1 MSVSVSLTTLEGILK
16 NSDIKTLF
24 QPIFDISGKHILGYE
39 ALSRGPKESVLE
51 MPTALFEAATEHEKI
66 SELELLCRSKA
77 IENFVTLNLQ
87 GKLFLNVSPK
97 TLLDPCHPKGET
109 LHLIEHF
116 GLAANRVVIE
126 VTEQEKVDD
135 GFLLIK
141 TIAHY
146 RQLGFSIAIDDL
158 GAGYSGLKQWSE
170 LCPEYVKID
179 RYFIDH
185 CDQSVV
191 KKEFLK
197 TIIELAKVTN
207 TAIIAEG
214 IERPEELA
222 LLESLGIV
230 NAQGFLL
237 EHPSAMPSMA
247 YNSSQIK
254 MLDFAPTNEQFEQS
268 MAIGWL
274 AISQAAIDSETS
286 CKTAHKLFEQDKR
299 SISFA
304 VVDEDQQPIGLLHKD
319 QLTEVFSDPY
329 GHALYDKCA
338 VTVLMDKQ
346 PLVVDE
352 NQPLDTVSQQITEF
366 DFDIRRHIV
375 ITREGQY
382 FGLAPLRDILK
393 HITEE
398 KIRHAQHANPL
409 TMLPGNVAINEAIEQ
424 RLRGKYRFSL
434 AYIDLNHFK
443 QFNDLY
449 GYASGDSVIKLLA
462 DVTVKVCENSMN
474 FIGHI
479 GGDDFMV
486 VFDNNDAVGL
496 CNLIIKQF
504 EQQSQ
509 AFFTPEHIASGGYW
523 ATNRE
528 GDKQFVPLL
537 TLSIGLVVPDL
548 KLCTNSHQVAA
559 LATDAKKEAKRYRHS
574 YLFVCKRRSPP
585 PAIVRLSNVKQV
597 S

>member
-1 MSVSVSLTTLEGILK
+1 MTIQRKVLEYILK
-16 NSDIKTLF
+16 SGEITTLF
-24 QPIFDISGKHILGYE
+24 QPIFDISNQVIVGYE
-39 ALSRGPKESVLE
+39 ALSRGPKDSPLE
-51 MPTALFEAATEHEKI
+51 MPNTLFKVAHEQGLI

-77 IENFVTLNLQ
+77 IENFVRLNLQ

-109 LHLIEHF
+109 LHLIEQF

-135 GFLLIK
+135 GFLLLK

-146 RQLGFSIAIDDL
+146 RELGFTIAIDDL

-170 LCPEYVKID
+170 LCPDFVKID

-185 CDQSVV
+185 CDESEV

-197 TIIELAKVTN
+197 SITILARATN
-207 TAIIAEG
+207 TQVIAEG
-214 IERPEELA
+214 IERPEELTFV
-222 LLESLGIV
+222 ENLGISNV
-230 NAQGFLL
+230 QGFLL
-237 EHPSAMPSMA
+237 EKPSIKPSEDF
-247 YNSSQIK
+247 SS
-254 MLDFAPTNEQFEQS
+254 EQLQALSFTQSNTLFDQS
-268 MAIGWL
+268 MAIGRL
-274 AISQAAIDSETS
+274 SITQPAISSDTR
-286 CKTAHKLFEQDKR
+286 CKDAHKRFEQDKSLI
-299 SISFA
+299 SIA
-304 VVDEDQQPIGLLHKD
+304 VLNNENKPVGLLHRD
-319 QLTEVFSDPY
+319 QLTEVFAAPY
-329 GHALYDKCA
+329 GHALYDKRP
-338 VTVLMDKQ
+338 VTALMDKQ

-352 NQPLDTVSQQITEF
+352 NQLLDTVSKKITEQ

-375 ITREGQY
+375 ITREKAY
-382 FGLAPLRDILK
+382 LGLAPLRDILK

-424 RLRGKYRFSL
+424 RLRGSNSFSL

-462 DVTVKVCENSMN
+462 DVTVQACKNSAN
-474 FIGHI
+474 FVGHI

-486 VFDNNDAVGL
+486 VFDQHDAVDI
-496 CNLIIKQF
+496 CNTIIEQF
-504 EQQSQ
+504 EHQSRI
-509 AFFTPEHIASGGYW
+509 FFTPEHIKSKGYW

-528 GDKQFVPLL
+528 GEKQFVPLL

-548 KLCTNSHQVAA
+548 QQCKNSHQVAA

-574 YLFVCKRRSPP
+574 YLFICKRKG
-585 PAIVRLSNVKQV
+585 PAPAVVRLVSNKQV
-597 S
+597 I

>member
-1 MSVSVSLTTLEGILK
+1 MTVQRKVLDYILH
-16 NSDIKTLF
+16 NSEITTLF
-24 QPIFDISGKHILGYE
+24 QPIFDIAKQTIIGYE
-39 ALSRGPKESVLE
+39 ALSRGPKNSPLE
-51 MPTALFEAATEHEKI
+51 MPTILFEVAHEQGLI

-77 IENFVTLNLQ
+77 IENFVKLKLS

-109 LHLIEHF
+109 LHLIEQF

-135 GFLLIK
+135 GFLLLK

-146 RQLGFSIAIDDL
+146 RELGFTIAIDDL

-170 LCPEYVKID
+170 LCPDFVKID

-185 CDQSVV
+185 CDESEV

-197 TIIELAKVTN
+197 SITILAKATN
-207 TAIIAEG
+207 TQVIAEG
-214 IERPEELA
+214 IERVEELSFV
-222 LLESLGIV
+222 ESLGIANV
-230 NAQGFLL
+230 QGFLL
-237 EHPSAMPSMA
+237 EKPNLAPSLDYSLKQLKALSF
-247 YNSSQIK
+247 SQ
-254 MLDFAPTNEQFEQS
+254 PNNQFDQS

-274 AISQAAIDSETS
+274 AVTQQAIDSETR
-286 CKTAHKLFEQDKR
+286 CKDAHKLFEKDKAT
-299 SISFA
+299 ISLPVLNKA
-304 VVDEDQQPIGLLHKD
+304 GQPVGLLHKD
-319 QLTEVFSDPY
+319 QLTEVFAAPY
-329 GHALYDKCA
+329 GHALYDKRP
-338 VTVLMDKQ
+338 VTELMDKQ

-352 NQPLDTVSQQITEF
+352 NQLLDTVSQQITEQ

-375 ITREGQY
+375 IIRSGCY
-382 FGLAPLRDILK
+382 LGLAPLRDILK

-424 RLRGKYRFSL
+424 RLRTQSPFSL

-462 DVTVKVCENSMN
+462 DVTVQACENSAN
-474 FIGHI
+474 FVGHI

-486 VFDNNDAVGL
+486 VFDQRDAIQV
-496 CNLIIKQF
+496 CNTIIKQF
-504 EQQSQ
+504 EHQSRT
-509 AFFTPEHIASGGYW
+509 FFTPEHIKSKGYW

-528 GDKQFVPLL
+528 GEKQFVPLL
-537 TLSIGLVVPDL
+537 TLSIGLVEPDL
-548 KLCTNSHQVAA
+548 QECKNSHQVAA
-559 LATDAKKEAKRYRHS
+559 LATDAKKEAKRFRHS
-574 YLFVCKRRSPP
+574 YLFVCKRRK
-585 PAIVRLSNVKQV
+585 PAPAVVRLTANKQV
-597 S
+597 V

>member
-1 MSVSVSLTTLEGILK
+1 MSDPLLGVLESILE
-16 NSDIKTLF
+16 NNEITTLF
-24 QPIFDISGKHILGYE
+24 QPIFDIAEQQILGYE
-39 ALSRGPKESVLE
+39 ALSRGPKNCTLE
-51 MPTALFEAATEHEKI
+51 MPTALFSAAVMYDKI

-77 IENFVTLNLQ
+77 IENFVKLKLQ

-97 TLLDPCHPKGET
+97 ILLDPCHPKGET
-109 LHLIEHF
+109 LHLVEQF

-135 GFLLIK
+135 GFLLLK

-146 RQLGFSIAIDDL
+146 RKLGFSIAIDDL

-170 LCPEYVKID
+170 LCPDYVKID

-185 CDQSVV
+185 CDESVV

-197 TIIELAKVTN
+197 SIIELAKVTK
-207 TAIIAEG
+207 TAVIAEG
-214 IERPEELA
+214 IERVEELT
-222 LLESLGIV
+222 LLEGLGIV
-230 NAQGFLL
+230 HAQGFLL
-237 EHPSAMPSMA
+237 ERPNLRPSSEFD
-247 YNSSQIK
+247 SVQLQQLS
-254 MLDFAPTNEQFEQS
+254 FAPSHDPFEQS

-274 AISQAAIDSETS
+274 AIEQAAIDSNTR
-286 CKTAHKLFEQDKR
+286 CKDAHKIFEKDKTII
-299 SISFA
+299 SIA
-304 VVDEDQQPIGLLHKD
+304 VVDEELQPIGLLHKD
-319 QLTEVFSDPY
+319 QLTEVFAAPY
-329 GHALYDKCA
+329 GHALYDKQP
-338 VTVLMDKQ
+338 VTALMHKQ

-352 NQPLDTVSQQITEF
+352 NQLLDTVSQQITEN

-375 ITREGQY
+375 ITRTEQY
-382 FGLAPLRDILK
+382 LGLAPLRDILK

-424 RLRGKYRFSL
+424 RLRVQHGFAL

-462 DVTVKVCENSMN
+462 DVTMQACSNIPSFV
-474 FIGHI
+474 GHI

-486 VFDNNDAVGL
+486 VFDGDDAVTV
-496 CNLIIKQF
+496 CNQIIKDF
-504 EQQSQ
+504 ELQSR

-537 TLSIGLVVPDL
+537 TLSIGVVEPDL
-548 KLCTNSHQVAA
+548 AQCTNSHQIAA

-574 YLFVCKRRSPP
+574 YLFLCKRRG
-585 PAIVRLSNVKQV
+585 PAQAVVRLSQEQHVV
-597 S
+597 